1 MLQYEPVSKLREM
14 NKISKAVVIFIAQG
28 AYAGRFPIAPGT
40 AGTLAGVLLY
50 LWMKGLSPGLYLV
63 VCLFL
68 LVLGTWVAGRA
79 EKALGRTDHPSIVI
93 DEIAGFTVSMF
104 MVPPAW
110 GFLVAGF
117 FLFRM
122 FDIVK
127 PYPLKRLQDLH
138 GGLGVM
144 LDDIGAGIYTN
155 IVLQVGALIFE
166 MR

>member
-1 MLQYEPVSKLREM
+1 M
-14 NKISKAVVIFIAQG
+14 NKIVRAVVIFIAQG
-28 AYAGRFPIAPGT
+28 AYAGRFPVAPGT

-50 LWMKGLSPGLYLV
+50 LLMKGLSPGIYLI

-68 LVLGTWVAGRA
+68 FVLGTWAAGHA
-79 EKALGRTDHPSIVI
+79 EELLGKKDHSSIVI
-93 DEIAGFTVSMF
+93 DEIAGYMVSMF

-144 LDDIGAGIYTN
+144 LDDIGAGVYTN
-155 IVLQVGALIFE
+155 IVLQVVSRVLNL
-166 MR
+166 

>member
-1 MLQYEPVSKLREM
+1 M

>member
-1 MLQYEPVSKLREM
+1 M

-28 AYAGRFPIAPGT
+28 AYTGRFPIAPGT

-50 LWMKGLSPGLYLV
+50 LWMKGLSPGIYPV

-68 LVLGTWVAGRA
+68 FVLGTWVSGRA
-79 EKALGRTDHPSIVI
+79 EELLGKKDHPSIVI
-93 DEIAGFTVSMF
+93 DEIAGYMVSMF
-104 MVPPAW
+104 LVPPTW

-117 FLFRM
+117 LLFRF

-127 PYPLKRLQDLH
+127 PYPLKRLQDIR

-155 IVLQVGALIFE
+155 VVLQLVIYLRLF
-166 MR
+166 

>member
-1 MLQYEPVSKLREM
+1 
-14 NKISKAVVIFIAQG
+14 
-28 AYAGRFPIAPGT
+28 
-40 AGTLAGVLLY
+40 
-50 LWMKGLSPGLYLV
+50 
-63 VCLFL
+63 
-68 LVLGTWVAGRA
+68 
-79 EKALGRTDHPSIVI
+79 
-93 DEIAGFTVSMF
+93 MF

-117 FLFRM
+117 FLFRI

-127 PYPLKRLQDLH
+127 PYPLRRLEEIR